1 MAASGIALA
10 SCLTMRTNVAISR
23 FIVAALTATIAT
35 VTHAR
40 PAHAEEATPPV
51 EQPAHAQGPTAPVEP
66 ASHAEQRSYG
76 RDPSR
81 LALSFGGE
89 VGPAYYTEGGPWGTG
104 KGIGRALSSG
114 VHLGVRASI
123 EVLPWLAFDARGVL
137 TNNEGNDL
145 VNSGSFLAVGGFGAA
160 RLSLPF
166 WRIRPYLLLGY
177 GGYSLN
183 ASGKS
188 TLLVSSSVSAY
199 QVGAGALIPMS
210 RHVDVGVE
218 YLYTQYNGEVLTKG
232 DAAGGGDPNA
242 LSVFAQYR
250 FQL

>member
-1 MAASGIALA
+1 MNAGFVRVSVAALFGLFATLTQARPALADGASSFAEPPPAVAASG
-10 SCLTMRTNVAISR
+10 S
-23 FIVAALTATIAT
+23 
-35 VTHAR
+35 
-40 PAHAEEATPPV
+40 
-51 EQPAHAQGPTAPVEP
+51 VEP
-66 ASHAEQRSYG
+66 ESHETAGKHPYG

-114 VHLGVRASI
+114 VHLGLRASL
-123 EVLPWLAFDARGVL
+123 EVLPWLAFDVRGVL

-177 GGYSLN
+177 GAYSLN
-183 ASGKS
+183 ASGAS
-188 TLLVSSSVSAY
+188 TDLVSSTVSAY
-199 QVGAGALIPMS
+199 QVGLGALIPVS

-218 YLYTQYNGEVLTKG
+218 YLYTQYNNEILSK
-232 DAAGGGDPNA
+232 DDKAGGGDPNA

>member
-1 MAASGIALA
+1 
-10 SCLTMRTNVAISR
+10 MRMNSR
-23 FIVAALTATIAT
+23 FSPVIVATLTGMLAPIA
-35 VTHAR
+35 HAR
-40 PAHAEEATPPV
+40 LAHAEETTPAPAPV
-51 EQPAHAQGPTAPVEP
+51 EQRSQTSQPAQESQTSNE
-66 ASHAEQRSYG
+66 SRSEQRSYG

-89 VGPAYYTEGGPWGTG
+89 VGPAWHTEGGPWGTG

-114 VHLGVRASI
+114 VHLGLRASI
-123 EVLPWLAFDARGVL
+123 EVLPWLAFDARGVV

-199 QVGAGALIPMS
+199 QVGAGALIPVS

-218 YLYTQYNGEVLTKG
+218 YLYTQYNGELLTK
-232 DAAGGGDPNA
+232 DDVAGGGDPNA